1 MEKKESKLTKKAGKE
16 STAAKKVAAE
26 KKAEKKTGT
35 ARKAVNMKKV
45 VVEKELAVEKPS
57 TKKSASKMKK
67 VSKKDGVEVSIVIP
81 VFNEQENMDAL
92 SSRVLN
98 TMDDYGHSYEVIF
111 VDDGSSDKTP
121 EMLRDL
127 FKNRSDVIRVISFNG
142 NYGQYVAILA
152 GFEHVRGEVI
162 VTLDADLQNLPE
174 EIPDLL
180 EKMKEGYDLVG
191 GYRKKRHDNWFR
203 TYASKAV
210 NWFRAKT
217 TGIHMRDHGCMLR
230 AYKRYIIDE
239 VVKTRETSTFITAL
253 AQKFAG
259 NPIDFPVT
267 HQERKA
273 GDSKYDL
280 HKLIRITF
288 DLMTG
293 FSLAPLQAFT
303 MVGMTISFAS
313 LIYFFVE
320 VFKKVVGH
328 HHGFGLHFAF
338 VFLLLSVI
346 ILGIGLLGE
355 YLGRAYFAVC
365 DHPRF
370 VIREILEKKS
380 EDSEKK
386 SSKSK

>member
-1 MEKKESKLTKKAGKE
+1 MEKKEKTK
-16 STAAKKVAAE
+16 TKKVATKKNMIE
-26 KKAEKKTGT
+26 KKLVAKKT
-35 ARKAVNMKKV
+35 
-45 VVEKELAVEKPS
+45 P
-57 TKKSASKMKK
+57 TKK
-67 VSKKDGVEVSIVIP
+67 KDEVEVSIVIP
-81 VFNEQENMDAL
+81 VFNEQENMEAL
-92 SSRVLN
+92 STRVLG
-98 TMDDYGHSYEVIF
+98 TMDDYGHRYELIF

-121 EMLRDL
+121 QMLRDL
-127 FKNRSDVIRVISFNG
+127 FKKRSDVVRVISFNG

-152 GFEHVRGEVI
+152 GFEHVRGEVV

-203 TYASKAV
+203 TYASKTV

-259 NPIDFPVT
+259 NPVDFPVT

-273 GDSKYDL
+273 GDSKYNL
-280 HKLIRITF
+280 YKLIRITF

-365 DHPRF
+365 AHPRF
-370 VIREILEKKS
+370 VIREILEKKKTEKTNSKTKS
-380 EDSEKK
+380 E
-386 SSKSK
+386 

>member
-1 MEKKESKLTKKAGKE
+1 MKKKQNQTPAENSAKRR
-16 STAAKKVAAE
+16 SAKKSDGQIE
-26 KKAEKKTGT
+26 FKKLNNGC
-35 ARKAVNMKKV
+35 
-45 VVEKELAVEKPS
+45 P
-57 TKKSASKMKK
+57 
-67 VSKKDGVEVSIVIP
+67 EVSIVIP
-81 VFNEQENMDAL
+81 MFNEEENFHDLSTRLLKTMDADK
-92 SSRVLN
+92 R
-98 TMDDYGHSYEVIF
+98 SYEVIF

-121 EMLRDL
+121 EMLRAL
-127 FKNRSDVIRVISFNG
+127 FKKRPDVIRVITFNG

-152 GFEHVRGEVI
+152 GFEHVRGDVI

-180 EKMKEGYDLVG
+180 NKMEEGYDLVG

-203 TYASKAV
+203 TYASKTI
-210 NWFRAKT
+210 NYIRAKT
-217 TGIHMRDHGCMLR
+217 TGIQTRDHGCMLR

-259 NPIDFPVT
+259 KAIDFPVT
-267 HQERKA
+267 HEERRK
-273 GDSKYDL
+273 GTSKYNL
-280 HKLIRITF
+280 YKLMRITF

-303 MVGMTISFAS
+303 MVGMAISGAS

-338 VFLLLSVI
+338 VFLLLSI
-346 ILGIGLLGE
+346 LILGVGLLGE
-355 YLGRAYFAVC
+355 YLGRTYFTVC
-365 DHPRF
+365 NHPRF
-370 VIREILEKKS
+370 VIREILEKSTEEK
-380 EDSEKK
+380 EEKK
-386 SSKSK
+386 

>member
-1 MEKKESKLTKKAGKE
+1 MEKKEK
-16 STAAKKVAAE
+16 TATKKVAV
-26 KKAEKKTGT
+26 KKSVTVKKTAT
-35 ARKAVNMKKV
+35 AKKTT
-45 VVEKELAVEKPS
+45 S
-57 TKKSASKMKK
+57 KKSANLTQNSGKY
-67 VSKKDGVEVSIVIP
+67 DVEISIVIP
-81 VFNEQENMDAL
+81 VFNEQENMDDL
-92 SSRVLN
+92 SSRVLK
-98 TMDDYGHSYEVIF
+98 TMDNYGHSYELIF

-121 EMLRDL
+121 QILCDL
-127 FKNRSDVIRVISFNG
+127 FKKRSDVIRVITFNG

-152 GFEHVRGEVI
+152 GFEHVRGEVV

-203 TYASKAV
+203 TYASKSV

-239 VVKTRETSTFITAL
+239 VVTTRETSTFITAL

-273 GDSKYDL
+273 GDSKYNL
-280 HKLIRITF
+280 YKLIRITF

-380 EDSEKK
+380 EKK
-386 SSKSK
+386 NPEAKSK

>member
-1 MEKKESKLTKKAGKE
+1 MEKKEKAV
-16 STAAKKVAAE
+16 AKKVAT
-26 KKAEKKTGT
+26 KKATVAKKS
-35 ARKAVNMKKV
+35 
-45 VVEKELAVEKPS
+45 AVEKNSISEKNP
-57 TKKSASKMKK
+57 TAEKVTEKKSERKSATAKK
-67 VSKKDGVEVSIVIP
+67 TVSAGSVNLMENSGEYDVEISIVIP
-81 VFNEQENMDAL
+81 VFNEQENMETL
-92 SSRVLN
+92 SSRVLK
-98 TMDDYGHSYEVIF
+98 TMDDYGHSYELIF

-121 EMLRDL
+121 QMLRDL
-127 FKNRSDVIRVISFNG
+127 FKKRSDVIRVISFNG

-152 GFEHVRGEVI
+152 GFEHVRGGVV

-203 TYASKAV
+203 TYASKTV

-259 NPIDFPVT
+259 NPVDFPVT

-273 GDSKYDL
+273 GDSKYNL
-280 HKLIRITF
+280 YKLIRITF

-370 VIREILEKKS
+370 VIREILEKKK
-380 EDSEKK
+380 SEKK
-386 SSKSK
+386 NSKTKLK